1 MKSSRPVAPVRWA
14 AVLGLLSLFVCLATA
29 QVNPAEYAGLVWR
42 NIGPFRA
49 GRVSAVSAPIG
60 QPGVFYD
67 GLPAGGVWKTESAG
81 ATWFPIFDSV
91 KSVSSVGSIAVAP
104 SDPNIIY
111 VGTGDLVAQ
120 SAINEGDGVY
130 KSTDAGK
137 SWIHLGMEATKQ
149 IPAIIVDP
157 KDPNI
162 VLMAAQGDI
171 HHPSEDRGVYR
182 STDGGR
188 TWKRVLYKDNVT
200 GAQDVEFAY
209 DRPNVVFATTVL
221 HQSVVVGRSSGPAS
235 GNGATG
241 LYKSTDEGA
250 TWTQVTSS
258 SLPSLTGRTS
268 VAVAMNTNAQRV
280 YLIGA
285 FGLYRSNDGGA
296 TWAKT
301 TTDYRI
307 VSSGS
312 GFICGVMVDPKNPDI
327 VYVMNTS
334 VYRSTDGGATFAA
347 WKGAPGGDD
356 YHAIWIDPTDPKR
369 MSLASDEGA
378 TVSLDGGSVWSPW
391 YNQPTAQT
399 YHIAVNNEFPYW
411 VYGTQ
416 QDPCAVAQRSRGD
429 LGQTTPWDWTPLA
442 IYENGNIAPDPLNPD
457 IIYGQ
462 GGDSGIL
469 KVFRKSGQWENV
481 APNIGAGRGGPGTA
495 FRKGTDQPL
504 VFSPEDPHTLYL
516 GTQYVTATSDGGVH
530 WRNLGN
536 QDLATRT
543 LTPDEEAMATASG
556 GRGGSGRASGALSS
570 IAPSSKTASV
580 IWTGSNNGLIYL
592 TKDGGNTWKNVSPKG
607 LPANANVVIMDASH
621 SDPAEAYA
629 AVDVHAVGDY
639 TPYIYRTRNYGQNW
653 DLIVNG
659 LPKGEVSGSFV
670 RVVREDTVKKG
681 LLFACTESSVF
692 VSFDDG
698 DHWQSLR
705 LNLPTVSYRDLIVH
719 GNDVVVGTYGRSFW
733 ILDDISA
740 LRQITPDLAS
750 KTAYLFKPSDAI
762 RVRHDVNRNTPLPP
776 EVPHGLNPPEGAIIY
791 YYLSS
796 KPADD
801 IKLQILDSANNV
813 VRTLSSAPIPP
824 VTINPPPNVPDYWF
838 EVPMP
843 MATEAGTN
851 RVNWDLHYD
860 RPPSFVQ
867 NYSMEKFDALF
878 HATVYDPRGPLA
890 IPGTYT
896 AKLTVNGTTFSQSF
910 KVLIDP
916 RVSESKQATQSD
928 LVAMHDLLMKV
939 YKSMFV
945 SWDGYK
951 QVQAMR
957 AQLKDL
963 TSRQV
968 PPPVADAATALDLK
982 LGAIEGAP
990 AAGRGG
996 GGGAAAAGAGAGGRG
1011 AGGAAPQIG
1020 FGALNIQFGGDG
1032 QTGYINAF
1040 GTADIAP
1047 TPAER
1052 RAYQISC
1059 TSLNDAIARW
1069 NALKNEEVAAF
1080 NNLARQN
1087 NLTPPAIPTTALPTT
1102 ACGPPVS
1109 IAPPAA
1115 IRARTQTH

>member
-1 MKSSRPVAPVRWA
+1 MVSPRHVHSAR
-14 AVLGLLSLFVCLATA
+14 LFVVVALLFVFGCLAVA
-29 QVNPAEYAGLVWR
+29 QVNPNQYAGLKWR

-49 GRVSAVSAPIG
+49 GRISAVSAPIG

-67 GLPAGGVWKTESAG
+67 GLPEGGVWKTESAG

-91 KSVSSVGSIAVAP
+91 QSVSAVGSIAVAP

-111 VGTGDLVAQ
+111 VGTGDLVGQ
-120 SAINEGDGVY
+120 GAINEGDGVY

-137 SWIHLGMEATKQ
+137 TWVHLGMEATKQ

-171 HHPSEDRGVYR
+171 HNPSEDRGVYR

-209 DRPNVVFATTVL
+209 DRPNVVFATTVF
-221 HQSVVVGRSSGPAS
+221 HQAVVVGRPS
-235 GNGATG
+235 GATRG
-241 LYKSTDEGA
+241 NSATALYKSTDEGA

-258 SLPSLTGRTS
+258 SLPTLTGRTS

-301 TTDYRI
+301 ITDYRI
-307 VSSGS
+307 VGS
-312 GFICGVMVDPKNPDI
+312 GYICGVMVDPKNPDI
-327 VYVMNTS
+327 VYVMNSS
-334 VYRSTDGGATFAA
+334 VYRSTDGGTTFAA
-347 WKGAPGGDD
+347 WRGAPGGDD

-378 TVSLDGGSVWSPW
+378 TVSLDGGSVWSTW

-416 QDPCAVAQRSRGD
+416 QDPCAVAERSRGD
-429 LGQTTPWDWTPLA
+429 LGETTPWDWTPLA
-442 IYENGNIAPDPLNPD
+442 IYEIGNIAPDPLNPD

-462 GGDSGIL
+462 GGDNGIL

-481 APNIGAGRGGPGTA
+481 APNIGAGRGGVGTA
-495 FRKGTDQPL
+495 FRKSTDQPL

-516 GTQYVTATSDGGVH
+516 GTQYVTVTTDSGVH

-543 LTPDEEAMATASG
+543 LTPDEEKMAAAAG
-556 GRGGSGRASGALSS
+556 GRGGGGRAGGALSS
-570 IAPSSKTASV
+570 IAPSAKTTSV
-580 IWTGSNNGLIYL
+580 IWTGSNNGLIYV

-607 LPANANVVIMDASH
+607 LHANANVVIMDASH

-629 AVDVHAVGDY
+629 AVDIHAVGDY
-639 TPYIYRTRNYGQNW
+639 TPYIYRTRNYGQDW

-659 LPKGEVSGSFV
+659 LPKGEASGSFV

-681 LLFACTESSVF
+681 LLFAGTESSVY
-692 VSFDDG
+692 VSLDDG

-719 GNDVVVGTYGRSFW
+719 GNDVVVGTFGRSFW

-750 KTAYLFKPSDAI
+750 KSAYLFKPSNTI
-762 RVRHDVNRNTPLPP
+762 RVRYDVNRNTPLPP
-776 EVPHGLNPPEGAIIY
+776 EIPHGLNPPEGAIIY

-796 KPADD
+796 KPTDY
-801 IKLQILDSANNV
+801 IKLQILDSANKV

-843 MATEAGTN
+843 MPTEVGTN

-860 RPPSFVQ
+860 RPPSFIQ
-867 NYSMEKFDALF
+867 NYSLEKFDALF

-896 AKLTVNGTTFSQSF
+896 AKLTVNGATFSQSF
-910 KVLIDP
+910 NVLIDP
-916 RVSESKQATQSD
+916 RVSESKQATQSN

-951 QVQAMR
+951 QVQATR
-957 AQLKDL
+957 AQLKGL
-963 TSRQV
+963 TSRQL
-968 PPPVADAATALDLK
+968 PPPMTDAATALDLK
-982 LGAIEGAP
+982 LAAIEGAP
-990 AAGRGG
+990 AGGRGG
-996 GGGAAAAGAGAGGRG
+996 GGGAGGGAAAAGRG
-1011 AGGAAPQIG
+1011 TTPPAIG

-1059 TSLNDAIARW
+1059 TSLNNAIANW
-1069 NALKNEEVAAF
+1069 KNLNAQDVTAFNALATQ
-1080 NNLARQN
+1080 NNLAP
-1087 NLTPPAIPTTALPTT
+1087 LTLPMTTLPTSV
-1102 ACGPPVS
+1102 CGPPVS
-1109 IAPPAA
+1109 INPPSAA
-1115 IRARTQTH
+1115 AMKPANQR